1 VPLYVG
7 GIGWDVFPTRPNRSA
22 SSSNGRSAIPSYEL
36 RVNGA
41 TRKVTVR
48 DPDEPLLYVLRNHL
62 ALTGAK
68 YGCGVG
74 QCGACTV
81 VIDGEAQRSCLVP
94 VQKAAGRAIV
104 TVEGL
109 GTPAKPS
116 PLQQAF
122 IAEQAAQ
129 CGYCVAG
136 IVMTAS
142 ALLAKEPDASE
153 EAIRTALAGNLCR
166 CGTHKRILQ
175 AVLRAT
181 GKTTA

>member
-1 VPLYVG
+1 M
-7 GIGWDVFPTRPNRSA
+7 TA
-22 SSSNGRSAIPSYEL
+22 YEL
-36 RVNGA
+36 RVNG
-41 TRKVTVR
+41 TVRKVVVR
-48 DPDEPLLYVLRNHL
+48 DPDEPLLYVLRNRL

-81 VIDGEAQRSCLVP
+81 VIDGEARRSCLVP
-94 VQKAAGRAIV
+94 VREAAGRAIV

-122 IAEQAAQ
+122 IDEQAAQ

-136 IVMTAS
+136 MVTAAS
-142 ALLAKEPDASE
+142 ALLARHPDASE
-153 EAIRTALAGNLCR
+153 AEIRTALAGNLCR

-175 AVLRAT
+175 AVLRAA
-181 GKTTA
+181 GRAPA

>member
-1 VPLYVG
+1 VLYRKRNECDDFWARRRNAAPHRG
-7 GIGWDVFPTRPNRSA
+7 ETEA
-22 SSSNGRSAIPSYEL
+22 AIPSYEL

-41 TRKVTVR
+41 PRNVTVR
-48 DPDEPLLYVLRNHL
+48 DPDEPLLYVLRNRL

-81 VIDGEAQRSCLVP
+81 TIDGVAQRSCLVP
-94 VQKAAGRAIV
+94 VKKAAGHAIV

-109 GTPAKPS
+109 GTPATPS

-122 IAEQAAQ
+122 IDEQAAQ

-136 IVMTAS
+136 MVMTAT
-142 ALLAKEPDASE
+142 ALLARHPDASE
-153 EAIRTALAGNLCR
+153 DDVRVALAGNLCR
-166 CGTHKRILQ
+166 CGTHQRILK

>member
-1 VPLYVG
+1 MIFG
-7 GIGWDVFPTRPNRSA
+7 TRGPPRFVLNPEA
-22 SSSNGRSAIPSYEL
+22 VIPSYEL
-36 RVNGA
+36 RINGTA
-41 TRKVTVR
+41 RKVTVR
-48 DPDEPLLYVLRNHL
+48 DPDEPLLYVLRNQL

-68 YGCGVG
+68 YGCGAG

-94 VQKAAGRAIV
+94 VRKAAGHAIV

-109 GTPAKPS
+109 GTPAQPS

-136 IVMTAS
+136 MVMTAS
-142 ALLAKEPDASE
+142 ALLAKHPDASE
-153 EAIRTALAGNLCR
+153 ETIRTTLAGNLCR